1 MKNILSKNINFELLI
16 IVFLF
21 LYIGLIYFSIAISN
35 ILLGIVIFLFLL
47 AWIKDEIQLDFKKSN
62 IVLFLLLI
70 IPFLLTIITVLHS
83 EDLANGMRSIRLRL
97 PILIIPFILI
107 FININDKTIKKGITV
122 FTILTFIATLY
133 TLFKASKFINEGVLF
148 QPDFTFFIT
157 PIQHPY
163 FGIYLLIAFV
173 SLIEF
178 KLIKNKTLRY
188 IVLFLLIIGIVIS
201 TSRLAY
207 ILLFSL
213 LIFYSIKNVSKKKSI
228 LFLITL
234 TVFSVL
240 FVSTNKNLQLKFKT
254 TFDYQNSPRLKLWD
268 NAIKVLNNSEN
279 KLFGIGVGDYYKTKE
294 DPYFF
299 KENSEGLYGYDP
311 HSQFF
316 EFYITTGYTGITFM
330 LIFFLLGIFKIKD
343 QSRYTRIVFLIILTF
358 SLTESILNRQYGVQ
372 LYSIFIPL
380 IFKDNFKRLR

>member
-35 ILLGIVIFLFLL
+35 ILLGIGVFLFLL

-97 PILIIPFILI
+97 PVLIIPFILI

-133 TLFKASKFINEGVLF
+133 TLFEASKFINEGILF

-178 KLIKNKTLRY
+178 KLIKNKTLKY
-188 IVLFLLIIGIVIS
+188 IVLFLFIIGIVIS

-207 ILLFSL
+207 ILLFLL
-213 LIFYSIKNVSKKKSI
+213 LIFYSVKNVSKKKSI
-228 LFLITL
+228 LFLIAL

-299 KENSEGLYGYDP
+299 KENSGGLYGYDP

-316 EFYITTGYTGITFM
+316 EFYITTGYTGIIFM
-330 LIFFLLGIFKIKD
+330 LIFLLFGIFKIKG
-343 QSRYTRIVFLIILTF
+343 QNRYARIIFLIILTF

-380 IFKDNFKRLR
+380 IFKENFKRLR

>member
-21 LYIGLIYFSIAISN
+21 LYIGFIYFSIAMSN
-35 ILLGIVIFLFLL
+35 IFLGIGVFLFLL
-47 AWIKDEIQLDFKKSN
+47 AWIRDEIQIDFKKN
-62 IVLFLLLI
+62 KILLFLLLI
-70 IPFLLTIITVLHS
+70 TPFLLTIITVLHS
-83 EDLANGMRSIRLRL
+83 EELTNGMRSIRLRL
-97 PILIIPFILI
+97 PVLIITFILI
-107 FININDKTIKKGITV
+107 FMNIKDNTVKKGGAV
-122 FTILTFIATLY
+122 FVILTFIATLY
-133 TLFKASKFINEGVLF
+133 TLFKASKFIDEGILF

-178 KLIKNKTLRY
+178 KLIKNRTLRY
-188 IVLFLLIIGIVIS
+188 IVLFLLVIGIVIS

-207 ILLFSL
+207 ILLFL
-213 LIFYSIKNVSKKKSI
+213 FLIFYSIKNVSKKKSI

-234 TVFSVL
+234 TAFSVL
-240 FVSTNKNLQLKFKT
+240 FVSTNKNLQSKFKT
-254 TFDYQNSPRLKLWD
+254 SFNYQNSPRLKLWN

-279 KLFGIGVGDYYKTKE
+279 KFFGIGVGDYYKTKE

-299 KENSEGLYGYDP
+299 KENSKGLYGYDP

-316 EFYITTGYTGITFM
+316 EFYITTGYIGILFM
-330 LIFFLLGIFKIKD
+330 LIFFLLGLSKIKE
-343 QSRYTRIVFLIILTF
+343 QNRYARIIFLIILTF